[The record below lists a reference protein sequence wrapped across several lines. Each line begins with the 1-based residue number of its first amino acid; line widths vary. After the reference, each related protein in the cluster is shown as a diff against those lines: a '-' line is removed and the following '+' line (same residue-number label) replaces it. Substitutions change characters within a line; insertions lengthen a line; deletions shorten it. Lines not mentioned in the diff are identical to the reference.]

1 MLDAGDAGRKLR
13 HALAVLAL
21 TLCVLL
27 AALAPA
33 TATAQSAERSF
44 GRVDPL
50 LPIRVDSHVVMDW
63 EGALGIGGRADIPL
77 ISAPDLRYSDRDE
90 IALSLGC
97 DVTFIALDGESYVQ
111 VYPVVAFQWS
121 LGVSERFFFYP
132 ELGLTARIDSAG
144 WNGLSPNLGFGARYY
159 LGRSF
164 GIFGRVGW
172 PMALSGGT
180 VF

>member
-1 MLDAGDAGRKLR
+1 MLDAGDAGRKLT
-13 HALAVLAL
+13 HTPALLA
-21 TLCVLL
+21 LCVLV

-33 TATAQSAERSF
+33 TATTAQSAERSF

-63 EGALGIGGRADIPL
+63 EGALGTGGRADIPL
-77 ISAPDLRYSDRDE
+77 ISAPDLGYSDRDE

-97 DVTFIALDGESYVQ
+97 DVTFIALDGDSGVR

-121 LGVSERFFFYP
+121 MSVSERFFFYP
-132 ELGLTARIDSAG
+132 EVGLTARIDSAG

-164 GIFGRVGW
+164 GIFGRLGW